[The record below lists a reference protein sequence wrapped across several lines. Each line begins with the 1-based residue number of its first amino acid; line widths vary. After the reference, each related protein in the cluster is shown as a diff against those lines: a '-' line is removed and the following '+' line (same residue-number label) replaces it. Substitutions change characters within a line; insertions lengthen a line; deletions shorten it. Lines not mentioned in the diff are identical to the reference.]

1 MRNWIHVNELNEAMN
16 CSKSVKNTIVP
27 GMCGTMYCGSD
38 RYAVVVTEVLS
49 AKRIKVAHLLDKH
62 EPYIRCNDEGVDILS
77 PEFVEDYKQFVP
89 DQYGYCGY
97 HVPRIYTLR
106 KNGRWM
112 PAGKGMWETCSIH
125 IGHAEN
131 YRDPNF

>member
-16 CSKSVKNTIVP
+16 CKASVKNESTS
-27 GMCGTMYCGSD
+27 GMCGTMYVGSD
-38 RYAVVVTEVLS
+38 RYAVVVTEVIS
-49 AKRIKVAHLLDKH
+49 PKKIKVAHMLDEH
-62 EPYIRCNDEGVDILS
+62 EQYIRQNDNGADILS
-77 PEFVEDYKQFVP
+77 PEFVEVYAQFVP
-89 DQYGYCGY
+89 DQWGYCGF

-112 PAGKGMWETCSIH
+112 PAGKGMWETCSVH

-131 YRDPNF
+131 YRDPSF